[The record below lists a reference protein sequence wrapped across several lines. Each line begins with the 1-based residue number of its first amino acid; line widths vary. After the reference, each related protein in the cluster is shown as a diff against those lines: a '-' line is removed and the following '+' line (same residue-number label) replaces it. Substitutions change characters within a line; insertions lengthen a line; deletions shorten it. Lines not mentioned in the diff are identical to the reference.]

1 MYLTLTRQV
10 LTSCAQEA
18 ELRDLKPRL
27 ESKQVLISNIFSPQ
41 SNHALPCVF
50 CHLGVKRHQEAV
62 EELLTKQRSDIRLLR
77 EAEAKA
83 SGFQTDTAPRL
94 NLTALRKA
102 ARLELEVESL
112 KGQLAQSK
120 VLCVS
125 YVAD

>member
-1 MYLTLTRQV
+1 M
-10 LTSCAQEA
+10 
-18 ELRDLKPRL
+18 
-27 ESKQVLISNIFSPQ
+27 
-41 SNHALPCVF
+41 
-50 CHLGVKRHQEAV
+50 

-83 SGFQTDTAPRL
+83 SGFQTDTAPHL

-120 VLCVS
+120 VLFIS
-125 YVAD
+125 YSRLGLVCPDSQRSVQVCDSRGQQLLQEAQKSAKMGKQRIQV